1 MIQTYPRKQI
11 LLGSLICAIGALFY
25 CYEFILRIVPGILQN
40 ELIQAFGHISA
51 STFGEIAALYY
62 FAYSPMQLPVG
73 MLMDRFGPRRLLS
86 LACLC
91 CTIGSLMFTYS
102 SSLLLA
108 GSGRFL
114 VGFGSAFA
122 FVGVLTAAVNWLP
135 PRFFSM
141 VAGLI
146 TSLGMLGIIYGEVK
160 ITALVNVMSLSSVLM
175 LLVFA
180 GFVLSIFIFLV
191 IRDHPHGAQPKQD
204 TFKSFVKNVGLVL
217 ISKQVW
223 LIGFIG
229 AALYTSLSVF
239 GELWGKSYLELAHH
253 LSREEAA
260 TTISYMFLGWAIGA
274 PVTGY
279 ISDHIKKRVAP
290 LFIGTVLSL
299 ICIAIILYVPNISHS
314 ALKALIFLYGIFSG
328 VEIVV
333 FIMGKENN
341 TTSLSSTVFAV
352 VNMIVALGGMLLQ
365 PMVGALLDMSSKG
378 KLINNM
384 HIYTTH
390 DYQIALSI
398 IPVALLLAL
407 GAIACLCDKNKVTP
421 VRGLK

>member
-1 MIQTYPRKQI
+1 MIKTFPRKQI
-11 LLGSLICAIGALFY
+11 LLGSLICTIGALFY
-25 CYEFILRIVPGILQN
+25 CYEFILRIVPGILQS

-102 SSLLLA
+102 SSLILA

-175 LLVFA
+175 LLVIA
-180 GFVLSIFIFLV
+180 GIILSIFIFLV
-191 IRDHPHGAQPKQD
+191 VRDHPDGVQPKQD
-204 TFKSFVKNVGLVL
+204 TFKLFIKNVGLVL

-229 AALYTSLSVF
+229 SALYTSLSVF

-253 LSREEAA
+253 LTKEEAA
-260 TTISYMFLGWAIGA
+260 TTISYMFLGWGIGA

-279 ISDHIKKRVAP
+279 ISDHIKNRIVP
-290 LFIGTVLSL
+290 LLVGSILSL
-299 ICIAIILYVPNISHS
+299 ICISIILYLPNISHH
-314 ALKALIFLYGIFSG
+314 ALKALIFFYGIFSG

-333 FIMGKENN
+333 FIMGKENS

-352 VNMIVALGGMLLQ
+352 VNMIVAMGGMLLQ
-365 PMVGALLDMSSKG
+365 PMVGTLLDMSSKG
-378 KLINNM
+378 KLSENV

-390 DYQIALSI
+390 DYQVALSI
-398 IPVALLLAL
+398 IPITLFLAL
-407 GAIACLCDKNKVTP
+407 IGIACLRSKKRN
-421 VRGLK
+421 